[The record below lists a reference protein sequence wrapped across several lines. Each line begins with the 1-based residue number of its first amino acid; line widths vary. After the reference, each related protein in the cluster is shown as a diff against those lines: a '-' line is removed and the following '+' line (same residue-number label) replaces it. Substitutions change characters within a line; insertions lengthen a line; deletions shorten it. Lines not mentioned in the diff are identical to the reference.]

1 MTATDATTPGAS
13 RAAEMTVE
21 EAASLTSG
29 ASFWRTEAVP
39 RLGIASYMLTD
50 GPHGLRK
57 QAGATDHLG
66 VAVAEPATCFPPAA
80 GLGSTWNPELLTE
93 VGVALGVESSA
104 HQVSV
109 LLGPGANIKR
119 SPLCGRNFEYL
130 SEDPVL
136 SGDLAAALIRGIQS
150 RGVAASLKHF
160 AVNNQESDRMRID
173 AVVDERALR
182 EIYLASFER
191 AVTQGDP
198 WTVMCSYNKVNG
210 TFASQNRW
218 LLTEVLR
225 DAWGFDGLVVS
236 DWGAVNDRVAAL
248 EAGLDLDMPS
258 NGGVSDAAVAEAVR
272 TGRVDRAVL
281 DRAVDRVVQLGERT
295 ASSAA
300 GGPAADLDAHH
311 ALARRAAHESA
322 VLLKNTDGLLPL
334 DPGATGRV
342 LVLGQFAVDPR
353 YQGAGSSQVNPTR
366 VDGALDALRELAGAD
381 LVVDFADGYRT
392 GLAADDPE
400 AVRLRDEA
408 VAAVEGADA
417 VVLFLG
423 LPASD
428 ESEGYDRTDLD
439 LPAAQVRLL
448 EAVAAVHDRV
458 VVTLSN
464 GGVVS
469 TAPWEEHAGA
479 VLELWLG
486 GQAGGSAAA
495 DLLLGLAE
503 PSGRLAETVPVLL
516 EHGPSFDSFPGELSQ
531 VRYGEGM
538 FVGYRGF
545 DARRTPVQHAFGH
558 GLSYTTFAHG
568 DAEVRVT
575 GPSSATVR
583 VTVTN
588 TGTRAGSEVVQVYVR
603 DVASTLQR
611 PVREL
616 KAFRKVRLQ
625 PGETVTVELELDRR
639 AFAYW
644 HPQAADWVVE
654 GGTFVVEVGASSRD
668 LRSAVE
674 IDLDG
679 DPLRTRISE
688 WTTLAELMAHPVGG
702 PVLDRVVDGG
712 GVGLAVRL
720 LGETSM
726 ITPEGMLRQID
737 GLPLVK
743 LVELFPAMPFGHET
757 VAEIV
762 AEVNGS

>member
-1 MTATDATTPGAS
+1 MTAP
-13 RAAEMTVE
+13 AARVVAADLTVD

-29 ASFWRTEAVP
+29 SSFWRTQPIERVGVA
-39 RLGIASYMLTD
+39 AYMLTD

-66 VAVAEPATCFPPAA
+66 VAVAELATCFPPAA
-80 GLGSTWNPELLTE
+80 GLGSTWNPALLEE
-93 VGVALGVESSA
+93 VGEALGTEAAA
-104 HQVSV
+104 HQVAV

-150 RGVAASLKHF
+150 RHVAASLKHY
-160 AVNNQESDRMRID
+160 AVNNQETDRMRVD
-173 AVVDERALR
+173 AIVDERSLR

-191 AVTQGDP
+191 ATVQGEP

-210 TFASQNRW
+210 VFASQHRW

-225 DAWGFDGLVVS
+225 DQWGFDGLVVS

-248 EAGLDLDMPS
+248 AAGLDLEMPS
-258 NGGVSDAAVAEAVR
+258 TGGVSDAVVAEAVR
-272 TGRVDRAVL
+272 SGAL
-281 DRAVDRVVQLGERT
+281 DRSLLDLAADRVLALGERT
-295 ASSAA
+295 AAASA

-311 ALARRAAHESA
+311 ALARRAAQESA
-322 VLLKNTDGLLPL
+322 VLLKNDGGLLPL
-334 DPGATGRV
+334 DPAAAGRV
-342 LVLGQFAVDPR
+342 LVVGQFAVDPR

-366 VDGALDALRELAGAD
+366 VDAALDALRAQAGPD
-381 LVVDFADGYRT
+381 LTVDFAAGYAT

-400 AVRLRDEA
+400 AERLRAEA
-408 VAAVEGADA
+408 VAAAAGADT

-428 ESEGYDRTDLD
+428 ESEGYDRADLD

-464 GGVVS
+464 GGVVT
-469 TAPWEEHAGA
+469 TAPWEQHAGA

-495 DLLLGLAE
+495 DLLLGAAN
-503 PSGRLAETVPVLL
+503 PSGRLAETIPVHL
-516 EHGPSFDSFPGELSQ
+516 EHTPSYDSFPGELSQ
-531 VRYGEGM
+531 VRYGEGL

-545 DARRTPVQHAFGH
+545 DARRLPVQHPFGH
-558 GLSYTTFAHG
+558 GLSYTTFGYGTATV
-568 DAEVRVT
+568 EVT
-575 GPSSATVR
+575 GPSTATVR
-583 VTVTN
+583 VPVTN
-588 TGTRAGSEVVQVYVR
+588 TGDRAGSEVVQVYVQ

-616 KAFRKVRLQ
+616 KAFRKVALA
-625 PGETVTVELELDRR
+625 PGETVEVVLDLDRR

-644 HPQAADWVVE
+644 HPQASDWVVE
-654 GGTFVVEVGASSRD
+654 GGEFVVEVGASSRD
-668 LRSAVE
+668 LRSAATVT
-674 IDLDG
+674 LTG

-702 PVLDRVVDGG
+702 PVLDRTVEGG
-712 GVGLAVRL
+712 GIGLAVLL

-743 LVELFPAMPFGHET
+743 LVELFPAMPFGHDG
-757 VAEIV
+757 VARIV
-762 AEVNGS
+762 AETNAAA

>member
-1 MTATDATTPGAS
+1 MTALTP
-13 RAAEMTVE
+13 RAADLTLE

-29 ASFWRTEAVP
+29 SSFWRTQAVE
-39 RLGIASYMLTD
+39 RAGIASFMLTD

-66 VAVAEPATCFPPAA
+66 VAVAELATCFPPAA
-80 GLGSTWNPELLTE
+80 GLGSTWNTALLEE
-93 VGVALGVESSA
+93 VGAALGTEAAA
-104 HQVSV
+104 HQVAV

-119 SPLCGRNFEYL
+119 SPLCGRSFEYL

-150 RGVAASLKHF
+150 RDVAASLKHF
-160 AVNNQESDRMRID
+160 AVNNQETDRMRVD
-173 AVVDERALR
+173 AVVDERTLR

-191 AVTQGDP
+191 AVVQGAP

-210 TFASQNRW
+210 TFASQHRW

-225 DAWGFDGLVVS
+225 DEWGFDGLVVS

-248 EAGLDLDMPS
+248 AAGLDLEMPS
-258 NGGVSDAAVAEAVR
+258 TGGVSDEVVAEAVR
-272 TGRVDRAVL
+272 SGALDRGVL
-281 DRAVDRVVQLGERT
+281 DVAVDRVLALGDRT
-295 ASSAA
+295 AAASA
-300 GGPAADLDAHH
+300 GGSAADLDAHH
-311 ALARRAAHESA
+311 ALARRAAQESA
-322 VLLKNTDGLLPL
+322 VLLKNDGALLPI
-334 DPGATGRV
+334 DPASTGRMV
-342 LVLGQFAVDPR
+342 VLGEMAVEPR

-366 VDGALDALRELAGAD
+366 VDAALAALRELAGPG
-381 LVVDFADGYRT
+381 LVVDHALGYRT
-392 GLAADDPE
+392 SLASDDPE
-400 AVRLRDEA
+400 AVRLRAEA
-408 VAAVEGADA
+408 VEAARDADV

-423 LPASD
+423 LPSSD

-448 EAVAAVHDRV
+448 EEVAAVNSRV
-458 VVTLSN
+458 AVTLSN

-469 TAPWEEHAGA
+469 TSPWEQHARA

-495 DLLLGLAE
+495 DLLLGLAN
-503 PSGRLAETVPVLL
+503 PSGRLAETIPVHL
-516 EHGPSFDSFPGELSQ
+516 EHTPSFDSFPGELSQ
-531 VRYGEGM
+531 VRYGEGL

-545 DARRTPVQHAFGH
+545 DARRTPVQHPFGH
-558 GLSYTTFAHG
+558 GLSYTTFAYGAAEAEVTG
-568 DAEVRVT
+568 DASV
-575 GPSSATVR
+575 TVR
-583 VTVTN
+583 VAVTN
-588 TGTRAGSEVVQVYVR
+588 TGDRAGSEVVQVYVQ

-616 KAFRKVRLQ
+616 RAFRKVALA
-625 PGETVTVELELDRR
+625 PGETAHVEIELDRR

-644 HPQAADWVVE
+644 HPQASGWVVE
-654 GGTFVVEVGASSRD
+654 PGAFVVAVGASSRD
-668 LRSAVE
+668 LRSAVTV
-674 IDLDG
+674 DLAG
-679 DPLRTRISE
+679 DPVRTRISE

-702 PVLDRVVDGG
+702 PVLDRVVEGG
-712 GVGLAVRL
+712 GVGLAVHL

-726 ITPEGMLRQID
+726 ISPEGMLRQID

-743 LVELFPAMPFGHET
+743 LVELFPAMPFGHDG

-762 AEVNGS
+762 AEVNGA